1 MSDVRELVKAIIT
14 GKDYNEIFNQVM
26 ANKASELIAQHK
38 EVVAKSM
45 FEYAE
50 NEGRWKERPDMNYTH
65 IIPLKDNITKDHL
78 KIKGMKH
85 TITKTPMGYEV
96 GVHGTFRKSRDAV
109 ISHLKKNHDME
120 EGKDYKIGFKYRP
133 ADDIKEAMK
142 DDESVTQKKVD
153 YTQEIIVDKT
163 DKKRKVYA
171 NPTESTEA
179 DDEELNELKSSTLA
193 SYVKKAS
200 HDVAAK
206 GALTRSWSE
215 LSGRQKAEDK
225 WVDAK
230 QSSEKADKIFNK
242 SWKRRQSMAK
252 AVDKLASRADE
263 SVDVENSDIDCND

>member
-45 FEYAE
+45 FE
-50 NEGRWKERPDMNYTH
+50 GMN
-65 IIPLKDNITKDHL
+65 DQ
-78 KIKGMKH
+78 
-85 TITKTPMGYEV
+85 
-96 GVHGTFRKSRDAV
+96 S
-109 ISHLKKNHDME
+109 
-120 EGKDYKIGFKYRP
+120 
-133 ADDIKEAMK
+133 
-142 DDESVTQKKVD
+142 DEDSTQKKNE
-153 YTQEIIVDKT
+153 YTQKIIVDKSG
-163 DKKRKVYA
+163 KKRKVYA
-171 NPTESTEA
+171 KEDVEL